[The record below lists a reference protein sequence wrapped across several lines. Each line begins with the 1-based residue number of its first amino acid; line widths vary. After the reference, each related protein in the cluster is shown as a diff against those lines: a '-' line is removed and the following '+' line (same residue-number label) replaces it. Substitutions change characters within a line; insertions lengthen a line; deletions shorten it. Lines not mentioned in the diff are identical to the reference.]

1 MSKRV
6 CVFCGSAD
14 GVRPVYRAA
23 AIELGQAIA
32 ARGWTLVYG
41 GGKVGLMG
49 AVADAAL
56 NAGGQVIGVIPQALI
71 EKEIGH
77 GAVSQLIIT
86 QTMHERKAYMADH
99 SDAVVTL
106 PGGFGTLDEFAEM
119 VTWAQ
124 LGYHRKP
131 LILASIDG
139 FFDPLLALMSYMAQE
154 GFIKKQHIGIAVV
167 QPDIPSVMHTLETY
181 EPPLVNKWIDQEDI

>member
-14 GVRPVYRAA
+14 GVRSVYRAA
-23 AIELGQAIA
+23 AIELGRAIA
-32 ARGWTLVYG
+32 ERGWTLVYG

-56 NAGGQVIGVIPQALI
+56 QAGGQVIGIIPQSLV

-77 GAVSQLIIT
+77 GAVTELMIT
-86 QTMHERKAYMADH
+86 QTMHERKALMAEN

-139 FFDPLLALMSYMAQE
+139 FFDPLLVLMNHMAEE
-154 GFIKKQHIGIAVV
+154 GFIKQSHIGIAVV
-167 QPDIPSVMHTLETY
+167 RPDIPSVLHTLETY
-181 EPPLVNKWIDQEDI
+181 DPPLVDKWIDKDDL